1 MPIKRK
7 KCSDFL
13 YHLSLKAELS
23 RLWEQ
28 LDHITAVVQG
38 QTPGSSPSHDGRQD
52 CFTLTAPGASLAFPF
67 MVMQSEAFMN
77 LLGLEKSLPVLLEHI
92 ERGRKAI
99 PAQSYGAKIVMADLQ
114 EASMYVNT
122 SCECVSL
129 PFRRRGSDI
138 SFTFL

>member
-1 MPIKRK
+1 MPIEIK

-13 YHLSLKAELS
+13 YHLRLKAELS

-38 QTPGSSPSHDGRQD
+38 QTPRSSPSHDERQD
-52 CFTLTAPGASLAFPF
+52 SFTLTAPGASLGFPF

-77 LLGLEKSLPVLLEHI
+77 LLDLENSLPALLEHL

-99 PAQSYGAKIVMADLQ
+99 PAQSYGANIVMVDLE

-122 SCECVSL
+122 SCECLSL
-129 PFRRRGSDI
+129 PFRRRDSDI
-138 SFTFL
+138 WFNFL